1 MAYTISSSVF
11 LFFVFSVLIYWLF
24 GFKYWV
30 ISVEVP
36 RFLNGSTT
44 DNVLFSEI
52 TYARINIAGV
62 LTILMVA
69 FIAAYYRWH
78 LSVTTAFKS
87 PDDQTNQLYRQIM
100 ISYSAIVVLAF
111 LAALFLGDALRRL
124 RSQI

>member
-78 LSVTTAFKS
+78 LSVTTAF
-87 PDDQTNQLYRQIM
+87 
-100 ISYSAIVVLAF
+100 
-111 LAALFLGDALRRL
+111 
-124 RSQI
+124 